1 MLGGDGRYP
10 DKQRWN
16 RIGNAVFPKSTREGM
31 MPQLATTHPSGL
43 NWVGDAFADSA
54 WLGFHGY
61 QSGHGDGDNHLRK
74 HLTGPWTESPFDG
87 RPRPVINLEPNYE
100 THPAYQSKKPHTAQH
115 VRRAAY
121 WSLLAGPTA
130 GVTYGLQSQL
140 VRSVN
145 GKPVSSQKE
154 R

>member
-61 QSGHGDGDNHLRK
+61 QSGHGDGDNHLREY
-74 HLTGPWTESPFDG
+74 LTGPWTESPFDG